1 MKKQS
6 YILLSSL
13 LLLAACSQ
21 KEEAVYGEGASY
33 VQRTNQTLSDY
44 AATLEGT
51 PQWLLT
57 LYAGEKQAYGGHNV
71 LVSFAHGKVTAASEE
86 LPTEETSDYS
96 LLFGEKAILSFDTY
110 NKVLHY
116 FVEPSFL
123 FVRRE
128 ITSLKSSPIRTE
140 CFPYVA
146 SAPTTLSHSLL
157 SREIRLPIWRKYAR
171 KPPC

>member
-57 LYAGEKQAYGGHNV
+57 LYAGEEQAYGGHNV

-110 NKVLHY
+110 NRT
-116 FVEPSFL
+116 L
-123 FVRRE
+123 FP
-128 ITSLKSSPIRTE
+128 LSS
-140 CFPYVA
+140 
-146 SAPTTLSHSLL
+146 
-157 SREIRLPIWRKYAR
+157 W
-171 KPPC
+171 